1 MDNAVVDAARQA
13 LGPVGVCLPVSL
25 TSTPSADLQREAVG
39 RLEHAGYRAVWT
51 NEVIGKDAFVQLAM
65 LLAATERMVFG
76 TCIANIWARSAQTT
90 HAASAQ
96 LAQAYPGRFVLGI
109 GVGYPEQAAST
120 GQESGTPLSTM
131 RDYVDRMD
139 SPTWPPAPDVAYPRI
154 VAANG
159 PKMLA
164 LAGEI
169 ANGAMPA
176 GLPPEFTARARR
188 LLGPDKLL
196 VVGLTV
202 APASDR
208 DRAKA
213 AARESIS
220 VRLGAP
226 SYAARMAGLGY
237 SVQDIAEVSD
247 RLVDALVAHGDP
259 AAVAAKVREHLVAG
273 ADHVTLL
280 LPIGGEFA
288 TGVNQL
294 EHLAPALADL
304 VAGRT
309 RDTVRA

>member
-120 GQESGTPLSTM
+120 GQEFGTPLSTM

>member
-120 GQESGTPLSTM
+120 GQEFGTPLSTM
-131 RDYVDRMD
+131 RDYLDRMD

>member
-120 GQESGTPLSTM
+120 GQEFGTPLSTM
-131 RDYVDRMD
+131 RDCLDRMD